1 MSIDIHSCN
10 GIKLAWRY
18 AYQRCSFFSPQ
29 RKSSLQQEITLGHLS
44 QTHRRELEAKLSEM
58 EREIMRAKEEQEK
71 YQKEIDKWKQLLQ
84 DTSQEQDKGRTRV
97 LAPVMFK
104 AICTADD

>member
-10 GIKLAWRY
+10 GIKLAWRDACQSY
-18 AYQRCSFFSPQ
+18 SFFSPQ
-29 RKSSLQQEITLGHLS
+29 NKSSLQQEITLGHLS
-44 QTHRRELEAKLSEM
+44 QTHRRELEAKLSEV
-58 EREIMRAKEEQEK
+58 EWEIKRAKQQQEY
-71 YQKEIDKWKQLLQ
+71 YQRKVDEWKQRLQ

>member
-1 MSIDIHSCN
+1 MEVCISEV
-10 GIKLAWRY
+10 L
-18 AYQRCSFFSPQ
+18 FFSPQ

-44 QTHRRELEAKLSEM
+44 QTQQRELEAKLSET
-58 EREIMRAKEEQEK
+58 EREIKSAKEEQEK
-71 YQKEIDKWKQLLQ
+71 YQKYIDGLKQRLQ

-104 AICTADD
+104 AIYTADD

>member
-29 RKSSLQQEITLGHLS
+29 RKSSLQQEMTGHLS
-44 QTHRRELEAKLSEM
+44 QTHRRELEAKLSEV
-58 EREIMRAKEEQEK
+58 EREIMRAKEQQEE
-71 YQKEIDKWKQLLQ
+71 YQGEIDWSKQRLRN
-84 DTSQEQDKGRTRV
+84 TSQEQDKGRTRV